1 MSRPFTDLNEVKKYL
16 QHLYVT
22 YQNSPE
28 RIDGNMKGALARN
41 ENEQARRTAALFFE
55 YRGRIYGLA
64 SDTTFAAVQRFYG
77 KLESGDTNAIFF
89 EKTTEKGT
97 PCLWL
102 GLTKDEP
109 DGWYCYEASYFNN
122 WSDSTSEKLA
132 A

>member
-1 MSRPFTDLNEVKKYL
+1 MSKHFADLNEVKKYL
-16 QHLYVT
+16 QHLYVG
-22 YQNSPE
+22 YKNSPE
-28 RIDGNMKGALARN
+28 RIDGNMKGALPRN

-64 SDTTFAAVQRFYG
+64 NDTTFAAARRFYE
-77 KLESGDTNAIFF
+77 KLEQSINMNAVFI

-109 DGWYCYEASYFNN
+109 DGWYCYDAPYFNN
-122 WSDSTSEKLA
+122 WSGSVSAKA